1 MVSFLLLVGLVGL
14 VALVELVERVE
25 LVDRGALLALDA
37 MPPS

>member
-1 MVSFLLLVGLVGL
+1 MVSFLLLVGL

-25 LVDRGALLALDA
+25 LVDWGVLLALDA